1 MKLGRLTRRSI
12 KGREKKWTNWKVS
25 SRVVVETCRQL
36 VDDATPRLRRSMR
49 GTIFGAEKYL
59 WREKYYISRFVHRF
73 RDLSPI
79 SAPFSQVAAS
89 LFGQA
94 VPVNQSRSHYRP
106 VSISCYRHIT
116 SRRDARRQPSPL
128 FTLLW
133 PAHSTGCSAVSLP
146 TVSVHYQRPGNDH
159 KVSSN
164 LPPPPPHPIPRSV
177 QTYEKFSNELC
188 IDEFNSNVNFQTKTS
203 TRDRFDRRFYK

>member
-12 KGREKKWTNWKVS
+12 KGRKKEWTNWKVS
-25 SRVVVETCRQL
+25 PRVVVETCRQL

-59 WREKYYISRFVHRF
+59 WREKYYISGLVHRF

-89 LFGQA
+89 LFDQA
-94 VPVNQSRSHYRP
+94 VPVNQPRSHYRP

-133 PAHSTGCSAVSLP
+133 PAHSTGCSADPLP

-164 LPPPPPHPIPRSV
+164 SPTPSPSKR
-177 QTYEKFSNELC
+177 TK
-188 IDEFNSNVNFQTKTS
+188 NFPTNFAFANWTAMWTFKLKTS
-203 TRDRFDRRFYK
+203 TRFNRRFYK